1 MSLRNYLTSRVFFA
15 QVGVAIAI
23 IVALIFAFIFW
34 LDSATNHGQEIAVP
48 DLRKLTEEQVQQKVD
63 ELNLNYVLLDSV
75 DFQKGYPKYS
85 VVEQDPMPGTMVKE
99 DRKIYIKINSS
110 GFTSVVIPDLIEK
123 TFRQASPTL
132 LSLGLEIGEITYVP
146 YLGKDMVREL
156 RQRGKVLKAGDK
168 VMKTSKID
176 LVLGDGNVAFDENEL
191 DQTVENFEENGE

>member
-1 MSLRNYLTSRVFFA
+1 MSLRNYLSSRVFFA
-15 QVGVAIAI
+15 QIGVAIAI

-34 LDSATNHGQEIAVP
+34 LDTTTNHGQEIAVP
-48 DLRKLTEEQVQQKVD
+48 DLRKLTEEQVKEKVD

-156 RQRGKVLKAGDK
+156 RQSGKVLKAGDK

-191 DQTVENFEENGE
+191 DETVENLEDNGE